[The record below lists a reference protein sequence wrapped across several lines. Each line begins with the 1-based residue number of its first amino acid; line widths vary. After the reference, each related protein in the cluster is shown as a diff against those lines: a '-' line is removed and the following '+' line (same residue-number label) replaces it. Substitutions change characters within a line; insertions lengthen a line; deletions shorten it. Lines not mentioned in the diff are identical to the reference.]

1 MISTGVGSFV
11 AFPFRIFFFSYN
23 RKGGSVMITKKDLIR
38 CIGALLTF
46 VIGYAANVNILLVA
60 FVAIMILTR

>member
-1 MISTGVGSFV
+1 M
-11 AFPFRIFFFSYN
+11 
-23 RKGGSVMITKKDLIR
+23 MTKKDLIR

-46 VIGYAANVNILLVA
+46 VIGYVANVNILLVA